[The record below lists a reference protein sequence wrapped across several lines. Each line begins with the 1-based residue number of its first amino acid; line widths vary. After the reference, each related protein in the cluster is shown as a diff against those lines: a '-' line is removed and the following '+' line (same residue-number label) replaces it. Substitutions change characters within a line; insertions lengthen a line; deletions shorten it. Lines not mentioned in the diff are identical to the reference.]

1 MAQKATGSKD
11 GKGSVQINFV
21 PQETLLQYR
30 GVGTTV
36 AKQILQVRKV
46 LRNKLKKEDFHTYGI
61 YKKGETVIHHFD
73 FTENPDDA
81 CLEDEDFEYH
91 EPLRNDITDKFRD
104 QTATNDAR
112 SNGDGDQGWS
122 KTSQIKRPRMK
133 DLPHDLYFDGR
144 GDLDAFKRKFN
155 YFVTME
161 DYDSVGQFFALKMM
175 LRGTASEYIDYLA
188 EKGKVDNCVDAFIAL
203 RDQFNNEINVHEA
216 LVNLRSAK
224 QKPKESYEEFEMRLI
239 RMAKQAY
246 PKHVNFDHLQ
256 SEVAMSFMTGLSDI
270 NARGYLAGNVRE
282 ATMKEIKKVLGS
294 FNFMNNVKNSRDV
307 RKINGGDLFSD
318 ENSSDEEPINS
329 VRQVESHRPNYH
341 KVTYDVQPNN
351 YRGYQNDRRPNR
363 LDKVE
368 DRVGRLE
375 VRMDNVSK
383 DVREIKELVIA
394 LTNDIS
400 QLKNDN
406 PREKASSR
414 PSSLSRSSSLPRRN
428 SIDKSNIMCHE
439 CGEMGHYQRECPK
452 NDPKARGS
460 D

>member
-1 MAQKATGSKD
+1 
-11 GKGSVQINFV
+11 
-21 PQETLLQYR
+21 
-30 GVGTTV
+30 
-36 AKQILQVRKV
+36 
-46 LRNKLKKEDFHTYGI
+46 
-61 YKKGETVIHHFD
+61 
-73 FTENPDDA
+73 
-81 CLEDEDFEYH
+81 
-91 EPLRNDITDKFRD
+91 
-104 QTATNDAR
+104 
-112 SNGDGDQGWS
+112 
-122 KTSQIKRPRMK
+122 MK

-341 KVTYDVQPNN
+341 NVTYDVQPINHK
-351 YRGYQNDRRPNR
+351 GYQNDRRPNR

-383 DVREIKELVIA
+383 DVREIKELVIS

-400 QLKNDN
+400 KLKNDN